1 VADLLARTVA
11 RTVIFWP
18 RRIDDAEVDPVAVQV
33 VATGGCVGLIVGV
46 RVGVAEGGAV
56 VEVGVEV
63 VPTGVDVRVGVAVL
77 EAVGCVVPPLND
89 IVPWA

>member
-1 VADLLARTVA
+1 VAALLARTVA

-18 RRIDDAEVDPVAVQV
+18 SRTDDAEVDPVAVHV

-46 RVGVAEGGAV
+46 RVGVADGGAV

-63 VPTGVDVRVGVAVL
+63 VPTGVDVRVAVAVL
-77 EAVGCVVPPLND
+77 VAVGSVVPPLKD
-89 IVPWA
+89 IAPWA